1 MLTEEQQFIFDL
13 KGYIILPGVL
23 DMDLVNR
30 LKEQIDKLENDPESL
45 PPEERSLPG
54 GAFAELIDHP
64 KVKDLLTFTIAENPN
79 KWRLESTFYSVRNYR
94 DQGIGPHGGGP
105 TLNPNYHYHA
115 YNNKIYTGMLRV
127 VFELNEVVYDKGGTI
142 FMAGSHKSNFK
153 IPKSIF
159 DKDNREEITSSF
171 LFDRYA
177 CPPGSIVAFAEAV
190 CHSGNT
196 WEVEEYPRQAIFY
209 AYNHINVRHHKP
221 SFDQV
226 VLDSLS
232 PERRA
237 FFNDV
242 YHPQFDT
249 SRFNK

>member
-1 MLTEEQQFIFDL
+1 MLTEEQKFIFDL
-13 KGYIILPGVL
+13 KGYLVLPGVL
-23 DMDLVNR
+23 DESLVSQ
-30 LKEQIDKLENDPESL
+30 LKDQIDKFENNPEAL
-45 PPEERSLPG
+45 PPQERALPG

-64 KVKDLLTFTIAENPN
+64 EVKSLLDFAISQNPE
-79 KWRLESTFYSVRNYR
+79 KWRLESTFYSIRQYG

-127 VFELNEVVYDKGGTI
+127 VFELTEVEYDKGGTL

-153 IPKSIF
+153 IPQSTF
-159 DKDNREEITSSF
+159 DPERREAVTNSF

-196 WEVEEYPRQAIFY
+196 WRNPDHPRMAVFY
-209 AYNHINVRHHKP
+209 AYNHVNVRHHKP
-221 SFDQV
+221 KFDPAV
-226 VLDSLS
+226 IAGLS
-232 PERRA
+232 EERQA
-237 FFNDV
+237 FFREV
-242 YHPQFDT
+242 YHPQFD
-249 SRFNK
+249 RRAI

>member
-1 MLTEEQQFIFDL
+1 MLTEEQKFIFDL
-13 KGYIILPGVL
+13 KGYILLPGVL

-30 LKEQIDKLENDPESL
+30 LKDQIDKLENDPESL
-45 PPEERSLPG
+45 PVTERSLPG

-64 KVKDLLTFTIAENPN
+64 QVKDLLSFTISENPE
-79 KWRLESTFYSVRNYR
+79 KWRLESTFYSIRQNG
-94 DQGIGPHGGGP
+94 DTGIPPHGGGP

-127 VFELNEVVYDKGGTI
+127 VFELTEVEYDKGGTL

-153 IPKSIF
+153 IPQGIF
-159 DKDNREEITSSF
+159 DPDRREEVTGDF

-196 WEVEEYPRQAIFY
+196 WENPNHPRMAVFY
-209 AYNHINVRHHKP
+209 AYNHVNVRHHKP
-221 SFDQV
+221 RFEPEVIDA
-226 VLDSLS
+226 LN
-232 PERRA
+232 PERQA
-237 FFNDV
+237 FFREV
-242 YHPQFDT
+242 YHPLFD
-249 SRFNK
+249 RRKDY